1 MPFFYFNVSSGFI
14 WLLGPMEITMLPP
27 YVTKMIL
34 VELIPPVIDGIKDG
48 YDYIFGDNPKKNKL
62 DSILITRQDYDFI
75 IAARRLQISEHYSTD
90 EMRKFINK
98 ELGLK
103 LSNQSLARIY
113 SKKVNRA
120 SLPKRK
126 AK

>member
-1 MPFFYFNVSSGFI
+1 
-14 WLLGPMEITMLPP
+14 MEITMLPP